1 MIYIYI
7 SILHYIEFHMNWIY
21 DICCKIRFAS
31 LLSISEHPRRV
42 QLPAV
47 SGPQQLMLRPETG
60 LLEQGGEPNSLVD
73 G

>member
-1 MIYIYI
+1 MLQDTNI
-7 SILHYIEFHMNWIY
+7 
-21 DICCKIRFAS
+21 AS

-47 SGPQQLMLRPETG
+47 SGPQQLMLGPETG

-73 G
+73 W